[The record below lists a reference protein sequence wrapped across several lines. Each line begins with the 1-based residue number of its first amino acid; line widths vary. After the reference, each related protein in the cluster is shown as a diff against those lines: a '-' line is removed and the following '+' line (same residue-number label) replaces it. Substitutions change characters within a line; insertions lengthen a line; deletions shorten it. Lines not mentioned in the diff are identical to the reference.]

1 MKGDAFHLDQ
11 LAEGLARSQAYA
23 DLEGAGDE
31 VKWIQTH
38 LSHVF
43 LTGDRVAKLRKA
55 VDLGF
60 VDFSERAARNR
71 DCLREL
77 EVNRRLSPDVYLGIA
92 PVLEGPEG
100 VRLGALGAGV
110 LDADAEHV
118 VVMRRLRAE
127 RDALSFL
134 GRGEL
139 TPAHLDAVAR
149 RIARFHES
157 HGLGTP
163 APWPAAA
170 WQERVAAPMQD
181 NLVILKERLGESAT
195 KRLREA
201 TEAAL
206 VSCAPALE
214 RRRREGRAVDGHGDL
229 HLEHVWFER
238 GPSDPRVIDGLEFS
252 DELRCIDAASE
263 VAFLAMDLHY
273 RGQPGLAEG
282 FLARYAE
289 RADDFGLYDV
299 VDLFMAYR
307 AAVRG
312 KVAAIVAG
320 DAGLPDAR
328 RRDAGESAKRHVAL
342 AEGLLGPPPKAP
354 LLVLCGTVGSG
365 KSSVARELAEM
376 LGGVVVTTDRVRKAS
391 KGFSRR
397 APRGGTGPDQGLY
410 TPARRRAVYRAL
422 FERAASP
429 LRAGRPTLLD
439 ATFAT
444 QRQRLAARALAAR
457 WEAPVYLVE
466 ARAGHNVA
474 LQRLARRRRGGKG
487 PSDAGPELLSHSMR
501 AFQAP
506 SEWPWA
512 QHLVVCTD
520 RPNWRRELIAHA
532 QGVLR
537 FWMDRNQGDRNV
549 ETQ

>member
-1 MKGDAFHLDQ
+1 MKGDAFYLDR
-11 LAEGLARSQAYA
+11 LAEGLARAEAYV
-23 DLEGAGDE
+23 DLAGAGDE
-31 VKWIQTH
+31 VEWLQTH

-60 VDFSERAARNR
+60 VDFGERVARNR

-77 EVNRRLSPDVYLGIA
+77 EVNRRLSPDVYLGVA

-100 VRLGALGAGV
+100 VKLGALDAKV
-110 LDADAEHV
+110 LDPGREHV

-127 RDALSFL
+127 RDALSLL

-139 TPAHLDAVAR
+139 TAAHLDAVAKR
-149 RIARFHES
+149 VAGFHAS

-163 APWPAAA
+163 APWSAKA
-170 WQERVAAPMQD
+170 WQDRVAAPMQD
-181 NLVILKERLGESAT
+181 NLVILKDRLGEKGT
-195 KRLREA
+195 KGLRES

-206 VSCAPALE
+206 ASRSSVLE
-214 RRRREGRAVDGHGDL
+214 QRRREGRAVDGHGDL
-229 HLEHVWFER
+229 HLEHVWFEG

-273 RGQPGLAEG
+273 RGHPGLAEG

-289 RADDFGLYDV
+289 RADDFGLYEV
-299 VDLFMAYR
+299 VDLYMAYR

-312 KVAAIVAG
+312 KVAAIVSG
-320 DAGLPDAR
+320 DEGLPETR
-328 RRDAGESAKRHVAL
+328 RQNAKESAKRHVAL
-342 AEGLLGPPPKAP
+342 AERLLGPPMKAP
-354 LLVLCGTVGSG
+354 LLVLCGTVGCG
-365 KSSVARELAEM
+365 KSSVARELAEA
-376 LGGVVVTTDRVRKAS
+376 LGGVVIAADRVRKAS
-391 KGFSRR
+391 QRSSIQW
-397 APRGGTGPDQGLY
+397 PRGRSGPDQGLY

-429 LRAGRPTLLD
+429 LAAGRPTLLD

-444 QRQRLAARALAAR
+444 RRQRLAARRLAAR
-457 WEAPVYLVE
+457 WGAPVYLIEV
-466 ARAGHNVA
+466 RAGRNVA
-474 LQRLARRRRGGKG
+474 LQRLARRQRSGKG
-487 PSDAGPELLSHSMR
+487 PSDAGPELLGHSMR
-501 AFQAP
+501 GFQAP

-512 QHLVVCTD
+512 QRFVVRTD
-520 RPNWRRELIAHA
+520 RPGWRREVIALAHA
-532 QGVLR
+532 VLR
-537 FWMDRNQGDRNV
+537 LSADGNQGDRNV
-549 ETQ
+549 ETK